1 MQTLPHGTPC
11 GSDAEASRRG
21 SESSD
26 EFDEHTA
33 FLRRSPRPALAGDN
47 GCYGNGNDNDD
58 RLQPIG
64 FSEIVRSRSLM
75 IILAVYSFFTLHS
88 ASFDQLLPL
97 LGNSPTANG
106 GLGLPCAFIAIVV
119 LFGSLSAGAVICRFF
134 GGSVQRFGLLPLL
147 RLCCWAFPAIYVATP
162 LLSQLAMATGSDAGI
177 LVASATAVFAKT
189 LLAGLAQTLACI
201 LVTNSSP
208 DPYSLAT
215 VVGFMQA
222 ASVFRSLAVTG
233 TAVAFALG
241 DELSMQATNC
251 GLWATILTM
260 SLAGAAVA
268 HFVRDHPTVRDYS
281 SSLRWEVCYDCC
293 EGGLANEKDSD

>member
-1 MQTLPHGTPC
+1 MAQTLPRGTRD
-11 GSDAEASRRG
+11 SDAEASRRG

-33 FLRRSPRPALAGDN
+33 FLRRASGN
-47 GCYGNGNDNDD
+47 GCYNNGKSNSSDDDD
-58 RLQPIG
+58 RPQPIS

-75 IILAVYSFFTLHS
+75 VILAVYSFFTLHS

-106 GLGLPCAFIAIVV
+106 GLGLPCAFITIVV
-119 LFGSLSAGAVICRFF
+119 LFGSLSAGAVICCFF
-134 GGSVQRFGLLPLL
+134 SSSVQRFGLLPLL

-177 LVASATAVFAKT
+177 LVASATAMFAKT

-222 ASVFRSLAVTG
+222 ASVLRSLAVAGTG
-233 TAVAFALG
+233 LAFALG
-241 DELSMQATNC
+241 DELSMQATNY

-293 EGGLANEKDSD
+293 EGLASEKNSD